1 MRDETGVLGQ
11 AMDRLA
17 HNDRLTGLFNRSE
30 VLSRLHQAI
39 QRTTAQHRY
48 GALLLVNLDNVSVL
62 NNTRGHDAGDQL
74 LIATAKRLQQLED
87 SGALVARLGGDEFA
101 LVLNAVDSP
110 DAAMEMA
117 HKVLAALVAPIGL
130 DNGQHVLIG
139 ASIGVAL
146 FQGPAVEALSALM
159 DRADRALYAS
169 KRGGK
174 GLATLAD
181 APGGAAAQPG

>member
-1 MRDETGVLGQ
+1 MLDFGKSSPVDLNRVEQALRADVTHSIKAVLTTHVDTSSSIRTDIPALRAAIARAYPAGLASPDLADVISPRHAQ
-11 AMDRLA
+11 RLSGLA
-17 HNDRLTGLFNRSE
+17 RAND
-30 VLSRLHQAI
+30 
-39 QRTTAQHRY
+39 TA
-48 GALLLVNLDNVSVL
+48 
-62 NNTRGHDAGDQL
+62 
-74 LIATAKRLQQLED
+74 
-87 SGALVARLGGDEFA
+87 ARLGGDEFA